1 MLHIMHLFI
10 HYIIEWIFA
19 GKKNDNPLCVPV
31 NASVYL
37 SIYQRGRALHIVKQ
51 SPSKNEPVK
60 QLRPGGYCVI
70 IDEIIQNE
78 YGTWGVINDIT
89 ISQFNITI
97 PKPVYICIVLGKS
110 EVLFKKIYGK

>member
-1 MLHIMHLFI
+1 M
-10 HYIIEWIFA
+10 
-19 GKKNDNPLCVPV
+19 

-60 QLRPGGYCVI
+60 QQIPGGYCVI

-78 YGTWGVINDIT
+78 YGTWGVINDMT
-89 ISQFNITI
+89 ISSAELPEPIN
-97 PKPVYICIVLGKS
+97 LD
-110 EVLFKKIYGK
+110 EVII

>member
-1 MLHIMHLFI
+1 M
-10 HYIIEWIFA
+10 
-19 GKKNDNPLCVPV
+19 

-37 SIYQRGRALHIVKQ
+37 SVYQRGRALHIVKQ

-60 QLRPGGYCVI
+60 QQIPGGYCVI

-78 YGTWGVINDIT
+78 FGTWGVINDIT